1 MKKTLV
7 LLMLILTFGILN
19 AKEPKF
25 PKGISQMLDKTIK
38 GEFTQNDLNASFIK
52 DLYYP
57 AQAGNIY
64 FVNFVKAT
72 LPEIEEGKPAHLFI
86 RLYNKKGK
94 KVEDLYAPINKVSDV
109 YSFAITFK
117 PEFYYLSVL
126 MATNDFKKLSVLHR
140 EINGS
145 HLINSRK
152 LSITPV
158 VFLKGMKKLPE
169 IIKEFRCYNGEFPL
183 GLYMIYPFIEN
194 RFAGGQ
200 TPGIFFFIIG
210 AEAKRPANTYN
221 IVVSYEIKKGGKTV
235 SKFPK
240 QELTYSVVYQPIPL
254 KSHGKPLEA
263 GDYELHI
270 KIRDMNSRN
279 KFEETVPFKIIQ

>member
-25 PKGISQMLDKTIK
+25 PKEISKMLDKVVK
-38 GEFTQNDLNASFIK
+38 GEFTRNDLSASFVK

-72 LPEIEEGKPAHLFI
+72 IPEIEEGKPAHLFL
-86 RLYNKKGK
+86 RLYNKKRK
-94 KVEDLYAPINKVSDV
+94 KVEDLYTTITKTSDI
-109 YSFAITFK
+109 YSFPITFK
-117 PEFYYLSVL
+117 PEFYYLSVVL
-126 MATNDFKKLSVLHR
+126 ATNDLKKISGLHR

-145 HLINSRK
+145 HLINTRK
-152 LSITPV
+152 LSVTPII
-158 VFLKGMKKLPE
+158 FLKGMKKLPE
-169 IIKEFRCYNGEFPL
+169 IIKEFHCYNGEFPL
-183 GLYMIYPFIEN
+183 GLYMLYPFIEN
-194 RFAGGQ
+194 KFSGGQ
-200 TPGIFFFIIG
+200 TPGVFFFVLG
-210 AEAKRPANTYN
+210 ARAKRPANTYN
-221 IVVSYEIKKGGKTV
+221 IVVSYEIKKDGKTIA
-235 SKFPK
+235 KFPK

-263 GDYELHI
+263 GDYVLYI
-270 KIRDMNSRN
+270 TVRDMNSRD
-279 KFEETVPFKIIQ
+279 KIEEKVPFKVIQ